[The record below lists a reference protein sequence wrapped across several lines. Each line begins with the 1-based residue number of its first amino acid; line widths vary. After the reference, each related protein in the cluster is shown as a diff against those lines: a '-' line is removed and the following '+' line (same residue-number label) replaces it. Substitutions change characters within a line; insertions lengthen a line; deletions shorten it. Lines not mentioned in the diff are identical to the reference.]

1 MRTIILSMNLL
12 LLAYADGQED
22 WSVVVNLKDILHD
35 DGETDAL
42 IAWQRPGLPVSMFFK
57 PGTPHSLP
65 EARDGVLDE
74 VTISGVKIRIEHY

>member
-35 DGETDAL
+35 DGETDGW

>member
-1 MRTIILSMNLL
+1 MRTIMVSMNLL
-12 LLAYADGQED
+12 TMAHVDGQED

-42 IAWQRPGLPVSMFFK
+42 IAWQRPGLPVSLFFK

-65 EARDGVLDE
+65 EARDGMLDE
-74 VTISGVKIRIEHY
+74 VIISGVTVRIEHY